1 MAGGTRS
8 KSARERLS
16 WEIDLS
22 FVLPQVVGRKYAAV
36 FGFENDSDAA
46 KRSPSSE
53 RLQPQ
58 PETANSVPVREACC
72 PSWAP
77 GTMATQREVATALLC
92 RQRQYT
98 LLQSSPGRSATRHSG
113 PAHRQP
119 HLPESGLTL
128 TAE

>member
-46 KRSPSSE
+46 
-53 RLQPQ
+53 
-58 PETANSVPVREACC
+58 
-72 PSWAP
+72 
-77 GTMATQREVATALLC
+77 
-92 RQRQYT
+92 
-98 LLQSSPGRSATRHSG
+98 
-113 PAHRQP
+113 PARNR
-119 HLPESGLTL
+119 
-128 TAE
+128 